1 MEKYCAFLRGVNVK
15 GTNMKMAE
23 VCKVFRDA
31 GMQEVSS
38 VLASGNIIFSS
49 SASEEALKT
58 ELEQKLSTYFDY
70 EAFLFLRNEA
80 AVREII
86 SNAPFTSVPDYHNY
100 VFITANGT
108 EKVLMELFNNA
119 VYKENE
125 SSEIVKDVFYW
136 QTPKGNTLN
145 SDFGKVLGKKSL
157 KDQLTSR
164 NMNTL
169 EKIVKAMEK

>member
-70 EAFLFLRNEA
+70 EAFSF
-80 AVREII
+80 
-86 SNAPFTSVPDYHNY
+86 
-100 VFITANGT
+100 
-108 EKVLMELFNNA
+108 
-119 VYKENE
+119 
-125 SSEIVKDVFYW
+125 SE
-136 QTPKGNTLN
+136 
-145 SDFGKVLGKKSL
+145 
-157 KDQLTSR
+157 
-164 NMNTL
+164 
-169 EKIVKAMEK
+169 E